1 MRKGNRSLMGTELGV
16 GAIENVL
23 EISGS
28 EGSNIV
34 DMSLATRLHTPKWLK
49 QYRNTHI

>member
-1 MRKGNRSLMGTELGV
+1 MGTELGV
-16 GAIENVL
+16 GAIENIL

-28 EGSNIV
+28 DGSNIV

-49 QYRNTHI
+49 QYRNIHI